1 MTFPAKQYRQA
12 PTYTQPIS
20 NGTNTQPS
28 WYRFFQAIHI
38 GTPPQAESSITVTAS
53 PFTYT
58 ASMGGFVIVH
68 GGTVSQISFS
78 RTSGTSYITGQTT
91 GTFPVSAGDSV
102 IVTYSGLPTITFVPT

>member
-1 MTFPAKQYRQA
+1 VIKQYRQA
-12 PTYTQPIS
+12 PTYDQPIAVG
-20 NGTNTQPS
+20 NNTHPS
-28 WYRFFQAIHI
+28 WYRFFQSLQV
-38 GTPPQAESSITVTAS
+38 GTPPQAESSITVTTS

-91 GTFPVSAGDSV
+91 GTFPVSAGDS
-102 IVTYSGLPTITFVPT
+102 IIITYSGAPTVTWVPQ